1 MTKVEELENVILGQI
16 EALGDLSVM
25 ENKDEAK
32 ELIERSK
39 VMADLTGSYID
50 IQKTKLEAQRVKI
63 DSIRCMHETAIGI
76 GKADEGVKKYLGIE
90 GFWITDKPL
99 NPKLDAI
106 RKKYKNGIPQECID
120 GLAEKLTDIY
130 LEGKIWQ
137 IIL

>member
-90 GFWITDKPL
+90 GF
-99 NPKLDAI
+99 
-106 RKKYKNGIPQECID
+106 
-120 GLAEKLTDIY
+120 
-130 LEGKIWQ
+130 
-137 IIL
+137 